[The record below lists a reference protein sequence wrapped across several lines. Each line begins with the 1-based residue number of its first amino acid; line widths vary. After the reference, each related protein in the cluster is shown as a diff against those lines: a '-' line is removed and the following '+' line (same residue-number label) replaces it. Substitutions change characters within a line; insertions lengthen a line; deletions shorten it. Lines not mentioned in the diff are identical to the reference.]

1 MHIEQNNKTK
11 WIVLALVGLIIGGV
25 LVLVMFLNKPRT
37 YKTPAAGRP
46 GARSVVCRWNTSQ
59 IQPGYSVVI
68 SLLDN
73 QGKIIRVIPD
83 PAGNS
88 YTFKD
93 VDQASFPARCRLEL
107 VPKKEGLEACVKEIP
122 VTCQNVPTE
131 TPTPGGP
138 TNTPVPSISVTPGGP
153 TNTPVPS
160 MTPSIPT
167 ATPIKS
173 GPTPPA
179 SGSPVP
185 STPPIGGPNGPTNT
199 PVPLAPTTKTAP
211 GQPTSTPAP
220 TNTSVPNG
228 PTKFPELPKAGINTP
243 TMLIIAMGVV
253 VLLLAFAL

>member
-88 YTFKD
+88 
-93 VDQASFPARCRLEL
+93 
-107 VPKKEGLEACVKEIP
+107 
-122 VTCQNVPTE
+122 
-131 TPTPGGP
+131 
-138 TNTPVPSISVTPGGP
+138 
-153 TNTPVPS
+153 
-160 MTPSIPT
+160 
-167 ATPIKS
+167 
-173 GPTPPA
+173 
-179 SGSPVP
+179 
-185 STPPIGGPNGPTNT
+185 
-199 PVPLAPTTKTAP
+199 
-211 GQPTSTPAP
+211 
-220 TNTSVPNG
+220 
-228 PTKFPELPKAGINTP
+228 
-243 TMLIIAMGVV
+243 
-253 VLLLAFAL
+253 